1 MGYYACPRR
10 SSVAQVNP
18 PADVHAQLAEASR
31 ELHAEPSTQL
41 TLQRSVLLATEL
53 IPNCD
58 YAGISMVHRNRTID
72 TPAATDELVI
82 RGDELQ
88 YALGE
93 GPCLDA
99 IWHYDTVISANL
111 AEEERW
117 TTWAPRVAAELNIR
131 SMLALRLFTS
141 TELVGGLNLYSK
153 NVDAF
158 DEDEAYTGTYLA
170 AQIAVAVAEEQQT
183 DSLRIGA
190 LNRTIIGQAQ
200 GILMERYKI
209 DADQA
214 FNVMRRVS
222 QDNNIRLIRVA
233 DELVRTRRTPGIR
246 PEVP

>member
-1 MGYYACPRR
+1 M
-10 SSVAQVNP
+10 NL
-18 PADVHAQLAEASR
+18 PADLHAHLAQASR
-31 ELHAEPSTQL
+31 DLHAEPDTQH
-41 TLQRSVLLATEL
+41 TMERSVCLATEL
-53 IPNCD
+53 IPNCH
-58 YAGISMVHRNRTID
+58 YAGISIVHRNRPID
-72 TPAATDELVI
+72 TPAATHELVR

-88 YALGE
+88 YAFGE

-117 TTWAPRVAAELNIR
+117 QRWAPCVAAELNIP

-141 TELVGGLNLYSK
+141 TDLVGALNLYSK
-153 NVDAF
+153 EVDAF
-158 DEDEAYTGTYLA
+158 DEDDAYTGTYLA
-170 AQIAVAVAEEQQT
+170 AQIAVAVAETQQS

-209 DADQA
+209 DAEEA

-222 QDNNIRLIRVA
+222 QDNNIKVIRVA
-233 DELVRTRRTPGIR
+233 DELVRTRRTPGA
-246 PEVP
+246 

>member
-1 MGYYACPRR
+1 M
-10 SSVAQVNP
+10 NL
-18 PADVHAQLAEASR
+18 PADLYAQLAEATR

-153 NVDAF
+153 DVDAF
-158 DEDEAYTGTYLA
+158 DEDDAYTGTYLA

-222 QDNNIRLIRVA
+222 QDNNIKLIRVA

>member
-1 MGYYACPRR
+1 
-10 SSVAQVNP
+10 VNL
-18 PADVHAQLAEASR
+18 PADLYAQLAEASR

-72 TPAATDELVI
+72 TPAVTDELAI

-153 NVDAF
+153 DVDAF
-158 DEDEAYTGTYLA
+158 DEDEAYTGNYLA

-222 QDNNIRLIRVA
+222 QDNNIKLIRVA